1 MSRVQSDTSI
11 LVIIV
16 PLLNLIFLILIEYL
30 MMEKSRK
37 EYGIE
42 DFDIYELLNFVDKK
56 DLRTNQYSLLS
67 IFSTLYVF
75 LVFMYLLIF

>member
-1 MSRVQSDTSI
+1 
-11 LVIIV
+11 
-16 PLLNLIFLILIEYL
+16 